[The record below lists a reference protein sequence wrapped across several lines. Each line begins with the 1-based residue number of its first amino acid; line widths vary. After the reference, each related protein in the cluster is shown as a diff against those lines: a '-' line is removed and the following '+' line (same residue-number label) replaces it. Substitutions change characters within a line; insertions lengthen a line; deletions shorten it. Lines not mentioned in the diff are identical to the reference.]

1 MISRLVQYG
10 ARILMVLALV
20 GLPLTATR
28 VVAKQKETP
37 NFSGTWKLNVEAST
51 NPNGPAP
58 AQASTGRARGGG
70 GGDAGGG
77 GGGGAAGAGGGGGG
91 GDTGGGGG
99 GGGGGDTGGGGG
111 GGGGGMAATAGSNM
125 SPQENQRLQMTL
137 AGFRQ
142 APTMLGVQSTP
153 GNVLIA
159 FDTDPSKGKFW
170 KHTTDDKKATVATP
184 WGPMEAKVKWAG
196 QTLHR
201 EMVMHN
207 AGDFKVVE
215 EYKLSPD
222 GKQLTVTLKTTAVM
236 SPTPKIQQ
244 VEIKRV
250 YDRVAQ

>member
-10 ARILMVLALV
+10 GRILIVLALV
-20 GLPLTATR
+20 GLPLSATR

-37 NFSGTWKLNVEAST
+37 NINGTWKLNVEAST
-51 NPNGPAP
+51 NPNGPAVT
-58 AQASTGRARGGG
+58 ASAGRPRGAG
-70 GGDAGGG
+70 GGDAGG

-91 GDTGGGGG
+91 GDTGSGG

-111 GGGGGMAATAGSNM
+111 GGGGGGAAATAGSNM
-125 SPQENQRLQMTL
+125 SPQENQRLQVTL

-142 APTMLGVQSTP
+142 APPMLGVQSTP

-170 KHTTDDKKATVATP
+170 KHTTDDKKATVPTP
-184 WGPMEAKVKWAG
+184 WGPMEAKVKWDG

-222 GKQLTVTLKTTAVM
+222 GKQLIVTLKTTAVM

>member
-1 MISRLVQYG
+1 MISRLVQFG
-10 ARILMVLALV
+10 GRILIVLALV
-20 GLPLTATR
+20 GLPMTATR
-28 VVAKQKETP
+28 LVAKQKETP
-37 NFSGTWKLNVEAST
+37 NISGTWKLNVEAST
-51 NPNGPAP
+51 NPNGPAASAAP
-58 AQASTGRARGGG
+58 ASGRRGGG
-70 GGDAGGG
+70 GGGGDTG

-99 GGGGGDTGGGGG
+99 GGGGGEGGG

-125 SPQENQRLQMTL
+125 SPQENQRLQATL

-142 APTMLGVQSTP
+142 APPMMGLQSQP
-153 GNVLIA
+153 GTVIIG
-159 FDTDPSKGKFW
+159 FDPDASKGKIW
-170 KHTTDDKKATVATP
+170 KHTTDDKKATVPTP
-184 WGPMEAKVKWAG
+184 WGPMEAKVKWDG

-222 GKQLTVTLKTTAVM
+222 GKQLTVTLKTTSVM

-244 VEIKRV
+244 IDIKRV
-250 YDRVAQ
+250 YDRQ

>member
-10 ARILMVLALV
+10 GRILIVLALV
-20 GLPLTATR
+20 GLPLSATR

-37 NFSGTWKLNVEAST
+37 NITGTWKLNVEAST
-51 NPNGPAP
+51 NPNGPA
-58 AQASTGRARGGG
+58 ATGTAAAGRSRGGG
-70 GGDAGGG
+70 GGDSG
-77 GGGGAAGAGGGGGG
+77 GGGGAA
-91 GDTGGGGG
+91 GGG
-99 GGGGGDTGGGGG
+99 GGGGGDE
-111 GGGGGMAATAGSNM
+111 GGGGGMRAAPAGAVID
-125 SPQENQRLQMTL
+125 PVENQRLQMTL

-142 APTMLGVQSTP
+142 APPMLGVQSTP

-159 FDTDPSKGKFW
+159 FDPDPTKGKAW
-170 KHTTDDKKATVATP
+170 KHTTDDKKATVPTP
-184 WGPMEAKVKWAG
+184 WGQMEAKVKWNG
-196 QTLHR
+196 DTLHR

-222 GKQLTVTLKTTAVM
+222 GKQLIVTLKTTSVM

-250 YDRVAQ
+250 YDRAQ

>member
-10 ARILMVLALV
+10 GRILMVLALV
-20 GLPLTATR
+20 GLPLSAMR

-37 NFSGTWKLNVEAST
+37 NISGTWKLNVEAST

-70 GGDAGGG
+70 DAG
-77 GGGGAAGAGGGGGG
+77 GGGGAAGGGG
-91 GDTGGGGG
+91 GDTGGGG

-111 GGGGGMAATAGSNM
+111 GAASGMAATAGSNM
-125 SPQENQRLQMTL
+125 SPQENQRLQVTL

-142 APTMLGVQSTP
+142 APPTMGLQATP

-159 FDTDPSKGKFW
+159 FDPDPSKGKAW
-170 KHTTDDKKATVATP
+170 KHTTDDKKATVPTP
-184 WGPMEAKVKWAG
+184 WGPMEAKVKWDG

-215 EYKLSPD
+215 DYKLSPD
-222 GKQLTVTLKTTAVM
+222 GKQLT
-236 SPTPKIQQ
+236 
-244 VEIKRV
+244 
-250 YDRVAQ
+250 

>member
-10 ARILMVLALV
+10 GRILIVLALV
-20 GLPLTATR
+20 GLPLSATR

-37 NFSGTWKLNVEAST
+37 NITGTWKLNVEAST
-51 NPNGPAP
+51 NPNGPAATAAP
-58 AQASTGRARGGG
+58 AGRPRGG
-70 GGDAGGG
+70 GGDA

-99 GGGGGDTGGGGG
+99 GGGGGDAGGGGG
-111 GGGGGMAATAGSNM
+111 GGGKAATADSNM
-125 SPQENQRLQMTL
+125 SKEENQRLQVTL

-142 APTMLGVQSTP
+142 APLMMGLQSTP

-159 FDTDPSKGKFW
+159 FDPDPSKGKAW
-170 KHTTDDKKATVATP
+170 KHTTDDKKSTVPTP
-184 WGPMEAKVKWAG
+184 WGPMEAKVKWDG

-222 GKQLTVTLKTTAVM
+222 GKQLIVTLKTTAVM
-236 SPTPKIQQ
+236 SPTPRIQQ

-250 YDRVAQ
+250 YERAQ